1 MEVGERGSL
10 YTYHY
15 TVTTRITHEDKTH
28 VRNKY
33 THSERYRGAGAGW
46 VEGGWRGKGGGEK
59 GEGNELV
66 FNLKVQRKR
75 EEGEHER
82 LETGNGGNG
91 GGGGG
96 GEI

>member
-1 MEVGERGSL
+1 MGGRRLEGE
-10 YTYHY
+10 
-15 TVTTRITHEDKTH
+15 
-28 VRNKY
+28 
-33 THSERYRGAGAGW
+33 
-46 VEGGWRGKGGGEK
+46 GGGEK

-96 GEI
+96 RFKKRENFLSVLVSYKKKIRNKEKKDEK